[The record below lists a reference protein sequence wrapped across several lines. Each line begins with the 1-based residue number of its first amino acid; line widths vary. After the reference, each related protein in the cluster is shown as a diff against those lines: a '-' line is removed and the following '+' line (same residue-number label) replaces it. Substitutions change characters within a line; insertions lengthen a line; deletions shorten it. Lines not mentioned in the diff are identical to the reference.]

1 MTKIVV
7 VGGGLGGLAAALFSA
22 RRGHE
27 VVLLER
33 DEGPP
38 EGTADDDFERW
49 DRPGVPQARQSHNFL
64 GLSCA
69 VLSAEAPDVVEA
81 LLDRG
86 AMRTD
91 VSVAGRG
98 ADPDAGEL
106 SLLCRRLVYEA
117 VVRRAV
123 AREPGVA
130 IRTGVAAVGLL
141 THRADHAL
149 PIAVGVRTDAGDDV
163 EADLVVDSSG
173 RRSPAAQWLEDGGA
187 EVPSTRVQECGFHY
201 HTRFY
206 RLRDGRAF
214 PDTAIPIITAL
225 DYATVMAFPGDNGTF
240 SLSSSVS
247 TEDPLRLKLR
257 DPERFDRFL
266 ANVPVTAPWIDA
278 GEPISDVNP
287 MARIENRWRRLV
299 DGDGRPIVGGLV
311 LVGDSS
317 LHTNPTFGRGVS
329 LAFAQAQHLAATA
342 EQVHADPVGY
352 VHAFEDWTAS
362 HLGVWYESQVA
373 ADGAALERMTAG
385 LRGEHLPPSENPI
398 SRFIAAMF
406 ALSATDQEVSR
417 ALARIAHLLLTPQE
431 LFADAPL
438 VGRINAYVE
447 AHPTPD
453 DPPAGPSRREFEDLL
468 A

>member
-1 MTKIVV
+1 MCSSGRRRGA
-7 VGGGLGGLAAALFSA
+7 GGGDDEDSWWSAAASA
-22 RRGHE
+22 AWRRPCSRPGRATRSCSSNGTE
-27 VVLLER
+27 A
-33 DEGPP
+33 PP

-91 VSVAGRG
+91 VSVSGRG

-123 AREPGVA
+123 ARESGVT

-149 PIAVGVRTDAGDDV
+149 PIALGVRTDAGDDV

-187 EVPSTRVQECGFHY
+187 EVPSTRRAGVRVPLPHPLLPAARRAGVPGHG
-201 HTRFY
+201 HPDHHRA
-206 RLRDGRAF
+206 RLRHGDGLPGRQRHVLAVELGVDRG
-214 PDTAIPIITAL
+214 PAAPEAAATRSASTA
-225 DYATVMAFPGDNGTF
+225 
-240 SLSSSVS
+240 SSRTSRSPRRGS
-247 TEDPLRLKLR
+247 TPASRSPTCTR
-257 DPERFDRFL
+257 WP
-266 ANVPVTAPWIDA
+266 
-278 GEPISDVNP
+278 
-287 MARIENRWRRLV
+287 RIENRWRRLV
-299 DGDGRPIVGGLV
+299 GGDGRPIVGGLV

-342 EQVHADPVGY
+342 EQVPADPVGY
-352 VHAFEDWTAS
+352 VHAVRRLDRRPPRRLVRVPGGGRRRRARPDDR
-362 HLGVWYESQVA
+362 GPA
-373 ADGAALERMTAG
+373 GRAPAAL
-385 LRGEHLPPSENPI
+385 GEPHQPLH
-398 SRFIAAMF
+398 RR
-406 ALSATDQEVSR
+406 D
-417 ALARIAHLLLTPQE
+417 AR
-431 LFADAPL
+431 PL
-438 VGRINAYVE
+438 GHRPGGE
-447 AHPTPD
+447 PR
-453 DPPAGPSRREFEDLL
+453 AGPHRAISS
-468 A
+468 

>member
-1 MTKIVV
+1 MTRIVV
-7 VGGGLGGLAAALFSA
+7 VGGGLGGLATALFSA

-33 DEGPP
+33 DAAPP

-64 GLSCA
+64 GLGCA
-69 VLSAEAPDVVEA
+69 VLSAEAPDVVDA
-81 LLDRG
+81 LLERG

-98 ADPDAGEL
+98 ADPDRDEL
-106 SLLCRRLVYEA
+106 SLLCRRLVFEA

-123 AREPGVA
+123 ARQPGVTILA
-130 IRTGVAAVGLL
+130 GVAAAGLL
-141 THRADHAL
+141 TQRAHHAI
-149 PIAVGVRTDAGDDV
+149 PIARGVRTGAGDEI

-173 RRSPAAQWLEDGGA
+173 RRSPAAQWLEESGA

-206 RLRDGRAF
+206 RLRDGQSF
-214 PDTAIPIITAL
+214 PDTAIPIISAL
-225 DYATVMAFPGDNGTF
+225 DYATLMAFPGDNGTF

-257 DPERFDRFL
+257 DPARFDRFL
-266 ANVPVTAPWIDA
+266 GTVPVTASWIDA
-278 GEPISDVNP
+278 GEPVSDVNP
-287 MARIENRWRRLV
+287 MARIENRWRRLL
-299 DGDGRPIVGGLV
+299 DADGRPVVGGLV

-342 EQVHADPVGY
+342 EQVDSDPVGY
-352 VHAFEDWTAS
+352 VRALEDWTAT

-385 LRGEHLPPSENPI
+385 LRGEHLPPSDNPI
-398 SRFIAAMF
+398 SRFIAAMV
-406 ALSATDQEVSR
+406 ALSATDEEVSR
-417 ALARIAHLLLTPQE
+417 ALARVAHLLMTPQE

-453 DPPAGPSRREFEDLL
+453 EPPDGPSRQQFEDLM

>member
-1 MTKIVV
+1 MTRIVV
-7 VGGGLGGLAAALFSA
+7 IGGGLGGLAAALFSA

-38 EGTADDDFERW
+38 EGTADDDFRQW

-64 GLSCA
+64 GLGCA
-69 VLSAEAPDVVEA
+69 VLATEAPDVVDA
-81 LLDRG
+81 LLERG

-98 ADPDAGEL
+98 AEPGRGEL
-106 SLLCRRLVYEA
+106 SLLCRRLVFEA

-123 AREPGVA
+123 ARQPGVT
-130 IRTGVAAVGLL
+130 ILTGVAADGLL
-141 THRADHAL
+141 IHRDHRAI
-149 PIAVGVRTDAGDDV
+149 PVAVGVRTGAGDEID
-163 EADLVVDSSG
+163 ADLVVDCSG
-173 RRSPAAQWLEDGGA
+173 RRSPVPQWLEEGGA
-187 EVPSTRVQECGFHY
+187 EVPSTRLQECGFHY

-206 RLRDGRAF
+206 RLRDGQAF

-240 SLSSSVS
+240 SLSSSLS

-257 DPERFDRFL
+257 DPARFDRFL
-266 ANVPVTAPWIDA
+266 GTVPVTAPWIEA
-278 GEPISDVNP
+278 GAPISDVNP

-299 DGDGRPIVGGLV
+299 GADDRPVVGGLV

-342 EQVHADPVGY
+342 EQVHTAPVGY
-352 VHAFEDWTAS
+352 VQAFEDWTAG

-373 ADGAALERMTAG
+373 ADGAALERMSAG
-385 LRGEHLPPSENPI
+385 LRGEHLPPSDSPI

-406 ALSATDQEVSR
+406 ALSATDDEVSR
-417 ALARIAHLLLTPQE
+417 ALARVAHLLMTPPE
-431 LFADAPL
+431 LFADGPL
-438 VGRINAYVE
+438 VGRINAYME

-453 DPPAGPSRREFEDLL
+453 EPPAGPSRREFEDLM

>member
-1 MTKIVV
+1 MTRIVV
-7 VGGGLGGLAAALFSA
+7 VGGGLGGLATALFSA

-33 DEGPP
+33 DAAPP

-64 GLSCA
+64 GLGCA
-69 VLSAEAPDVVEA
+69 VLSSEAPDVVEA
-81 LLDRG
+81 LLERG

-98 ADPDAGEL
+98 ADPDSDEL
-106 SLLCRRLVYEA
+106 SLLCRRLVFEA

-123 AREPGVA
+123 ARQPGVTILA
-130 IRTGVAAVGLL
+130 GVAADGLVAQ
-141 THRADHAL
+141 RAHHAT
-149 PIAVGVRTDAGDDV
+149 PIARGVRTGAGDEI

-173 RRSPAAQWLEDGGA
+173 RRSPVAQWLEEGGA
-187 EVPSTRVQECGFHY
+187 EAPTTRVQECGFHY

-206 RLRDGRAF
+206 RLRDGQAF
-214 PDTAIPIITAL
+214 PDTAIPIISAL

-247 TEDPLRLKLR
+247 TEDPLRLRLR
-257 DPERFDRFL
+257 DPDRFDRFL
-266 ANVPVTAPWIDA
+266 GTVPVTAPWIDA
-278 GEPISDVNP
+278 GQPISDVNP

-299 DGDGRPIVGGLV
+299 DADGRPVVGGLV

-352 VHAFEDWTAS
+352 VQAFEDWTAT

-385 LRGEHLPPSENPI
+385 LRGEHLPPSDNPI

-406 ALSATDQEVSR
+406 ALSATDDEVSR
-417 ALARIAHLLLTPQE
+417 ALARIAHLLITPQE
-431 LFADAPL
+431 LFADSPL

-453 DPPAGPSRREFEDLL
+453 EPPAGPSRRQFEDLM